1 MGLAGGG
8 ALRNTAVVVEIALSF
23 VLLMGSGLMFRSF
36 LALQKINVG
45 FDPAHVVTFDLLG
58 GRFGPQ
64 PAQRAAFIREI
75 RTRLQSIPG
84 VESVSA
90 ASNFPLAGGFFPI
103 RWGLEDALTDAS
115 KFRAVDNQEVLP
127 GYFETMHTP
136 LIAGRTFTDLD
147 NAPDQNVAI
156 IDQLLASKAFPNQS
170 AIGKRLL
177 IRVRSPEPEWVQIVG
192 VVAHQRQ
199 TELADPGREQ
209 IYFTDGFVGH
219 GRVGQW
225 IVRTQGDPSKYGS
238 RIRAEISSLDPHA
251 LIAELHPADYWM
263 EHAQAGTRFSL
274 LLIGVFAVIAALLA
288 AVGLYGVL
296 STVVRQRTAEI
307 GVRMALG
314 AAPANI
320 FALVASHG
328 FRLSAIAI
336 GIGILAAVA
345 LTRVMTSMLVGIKAT
360 DPLTFLAIAIL
371 FFLIAAIASWI
382 PARRAARLD
391 PTVALRDE

>member
-1 MGLAGGG
+1 M
-8 ALRNTAVVVEIALSF
+8 
-23 VLLMGSGLMFRSF
+23 
-36 LALQKINVG
+36 
-45 FDPAHVVTFDLLG
+45 
-58 GRFGPQ
+58 
-64 PAQRAAFIREI
+64 
-75 RTRLQSIPG
+75 
-84 VESVSA
+84 
-90 ASNFPLAGGFFPI
+90 
-103 RWGLEDALTDAS
+103 
-115 KFRAVDNQEVLP
+115 
-127 GYFETMHTP
+127 
-136 LIAGRTFTDLD
+136 
-147 NAPDQNVAI
+147 
-156 IDQLLASKAFPNQS
+156 
-170 AIGKRLL
+170 L
-177 IRVRSPEPEWVQIVG
+177 IRVRSPEPEWVQIIG

-225 IVRTQGDPSKYGS
+225 ILRTQGDPSQYGS
-238 RIRAEISSLDPHA
+238 RIRAEISRLDPHS
-251 LIAELHPADYWM
+251 LIAELHPADYWV

-314 AAPANI
+314 AAPTDI

-328 FRLSAIAI
+328 FRLSGIAI